1 VHDCPRRAEEGQH
14 SKCHDETTDF
24 SSPRGRRRGSAWDGC
39 AGDRFLR
46 RITIID
52 RGQMGRLE
60 HCRDKLAAFK
70 MPTAVVIVEAI
81 PKRKR

>member
-1 VHDCPRRAEEGQH
+1 
-14 SKCHDETTDF
+14 
-24 SSPRGRRRGSAWDGC
+24 
-39 AGDRFLR
+39 LR